1 EVNMNTWRA
10 YAILS
15 IKREADLVGIAFNP
29 TTIAKGNKVFLLVG
43 RGEEKYD
50 NNTKDWKLSDPDIQL
65 VVGEATQ
72 FKEGEQSGKINW
84 SGPVSLLKQITD
96 GSQSDAKVFYPGGG
110 TGVLMEDGTLVL
122 PVQGTK
128 DRTELIPMIIYS
140 TDDGNSWDV
149 SKGTPP
155 AKCLNFRITEWEK
168 GQILMVLQ
176 CENAQWVFESRDMGR
191 NWIEALGTLSGVWV
205 NPHSN
210 ITLVEILRIG
220 ALITATIE
228 ERRVMLYVQKKFPS
242 EENANALYLWITD
255 NNR

>member
-1 EVNMNTWRA
+1 MNTWRA
-10 YAILS
+10 YAILG

-50 NNTKDWKLSDPDIQL
+50 NNTKNWKLSDPDIQL

-96 GSQSDAKVFYPGGG
+96 GCQSDAKVFYPGGG

-122 PVQGTK
+122 PVQGAN
-128 DRTELIPMIIYS
+128 DEDEAIPMIIYS

-155 AKCLNFRITEWEK
+155 AKCFNIRITEWEK

-176 CENAQWVFESRDMGR
+176 CENGQRVFESRDMGR
-191 NWIEALGTLSGVWV
+191 NWMEALGTLSGVWV

-210 ITLVEILRIG
+210 IPLVEILRIG
-220 ALITATIE
+220 A
-228 ERRVMLYVQKKFPS
+228 
-242 EENANALYLWITD
+242 
-255 NNR
+255 

>member
-1 EVNMNTWRA
+1 
-10 YAILS
+10 
-15 IKREADLVGIAFNP
+15 
-29 TTIAKGNKVFLLVG
+29 
-43 RGEEKYD
+43 
-50 NNTKDWKLSDPDIQL
+50 
-65 VVGEATQ
+65 
-72 FKEGEQSGKINW
+72 KEGEQSGKINW

-96 GSQSDAKVFYPGGG
+96 GSQSDAKAFYPGGG

-122 PVQGTK
+122 PVQGEN
-128 DRTELIPMIIYS
+128 DNEPIPMIIYS

-155 AKCLNFRITEWEK
+155 AKCLNIRITEWEK

-176 CENAQWVFESRDMGR
+176 CENGQRVFESRDMGR
-191 NWIEALGTLSGVWV
+191 NWMEALGTLSGVWV

-210 ITLVEILRIG
+210 IPLVEILRIG

-255 NNR
+255 NNRTFHVGPLFVENDETKTFSNSLLYSDGALHFLYDNGKESNRSVSLARLT